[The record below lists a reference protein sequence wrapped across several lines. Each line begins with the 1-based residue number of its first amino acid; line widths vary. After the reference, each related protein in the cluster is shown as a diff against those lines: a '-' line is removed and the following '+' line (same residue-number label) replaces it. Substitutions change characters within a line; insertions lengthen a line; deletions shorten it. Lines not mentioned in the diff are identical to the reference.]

1 MSKSSIR
8 GFLAEYI
15 ITEFCFFDDYWWGSL
30 RLKWILADLGDLF
43 LSLKVVK
50 VWLKDYK
57 GLA

>member
-8 GFLAEYI
+8 GFLTEYI
-15 ITEFCFFDDYWWGSL
+15 ITEFCFFDDYWWRSL